1 MTMNETRVRS
11 RAMSVPAA
19 SGPTVRDAFIAAPAQ
34 TIARGSA
41 SRGTTS
47 CTTAE

>member
-1 MTMNETRVRS
+1 MARNENAGPPK
-11 RAMSVPAA
+11 AMIAPAS
-19 SGPTVRDAFIAAPAQ
+19 SGPTVREAFIAAPVH

-47 CTTAE
+47 CTSAE